1 MTAERPARTD
11 PWFRRPSAWIAV
23 GILSMSLVLIA
34 AALASLVLP
43 GSAALPNRPDIFSF
57 LAVMSTFIALPT
69 VGAILAILR
78 PSNPIGWLFLVSG
91 AGIIVGIFSSE
102 YVGRAIYLGTS
113 LPGVQLVDWLS
124 SWAMPLSVGLMVIWI
139 PLLFPDGHLP
149 GPRWRPVAWA
159 AAATVVASTVAQALV
174 SGPAYAGLLA
184 NPIGIGGP
192 IGDAMAILSSNATFP
207 LIALLGILSLASL
220 VVRFRRAR
228 DVERQQL
235 KWFLLAVGFLVAAVV
250 VAFATQLEAAW
261 YALLFGLALLPV
273 AAGIAVLR
281 YRLYDIDRIIS
292 RTVSYAMVT
301 AVLALVFV
309 GGILLFQA
317 ILSSVFRGNAV
328 AVAAST
334 LVVAALFQ
342 PLRRRVQSRVDR
354 RFNRAR
360 YDAER
365 TVAAFSGRLRDD
377 VDLESLRADVQGVVE
392 QTVAPVSIAIWM
404 RTSESGT

>member
-1 MTAERPARTD
+1 VTAERPRPAER
-11 PWFRRPSAWIAV
+11 WSRRPSAWIAIGV
-23 GILSMSLVLIA
+23 LVASLAMIA
-34 AALASLVLP
+34 FNLASLVLP
-43 GSAALPNRPDIFSF
+43 GSAAMPNRPDIFSF
-57 LAVMSTFIALPT
+57 LAVISTFIALPT

-102 YVGRAIYLGTS
+102 YVGRAIYLGAS
-113 LPGVQLVDWLS
+113 LPSVEFVDWLS

-149 GPRWRPVAWA
+149 GPRWRPVAWV
-159 AAATVVASTVAQALV
+159 AAATVVASTVAQALA
-174 SGPAYAGLLA
+174 SGPGYAGLLA

-192 IGDAMAILSSNATFP
+192 IGDALTTISSNATFP

-220 VVRFRRAR
+220 VIRFRRAR

-235 KWFLLAVGFLVAAVV
+235 KWFLLAVGFLIAAVV
-250 VAFATQLEAAW
+250 IAFATELEAAW
-261 YALLFGLALLPV
+261 YALLFGLAMLPV
-273 AAGIAVLR
+273 AAGVAVLR

-292 RTVSYAMVT
+292 RSLSYATVT
-301 AVLALVFV
+301 AVLAVVFV

-317 ILSSVFRGNAV
+317 ILSPMLRGNAV

-334 LVVAALFQ
+334 LIVAALFQ
-342 PLRRRVQSRVDR
+342 PLRRRVQTRVDR

-365 TVAAFSGRLRDD
+365 TVAAFSVRLRDD
-377 VDLESLRADVQGVVE
+377 VDLESLRRDVQGVVE
-392 QTVAPVSIAIWM
+392 QTVAPASISLWM
-404 RTSESGT
+404 RPGEGPP